1 MEVILQ
7 AGKITLDSDTLS
19 IIEDAAMGGKD
30 ADISRQDTKETG
42 IVCVMDV
49 LAIEPAIFTVNSSR
63 NGLHGLYG
71 R

>member
-1 MEVILQ
+1 
-7 AGKITLDSDTLS
+7 
-19 IIEDAAMGGKD
+19 MGGKD